1 MKTDAGMIALGHT
14 GFAAWLILVG
24 LGFFFG
30 LAYEDFNAR
39 AGRSRPGGVRSFPL
53 LALAGGVLYAL
64 DPAPPLLLGVGLAV
78 LGLWLGLYYW
88 RGMEELAPDG
98 SRNVGLMAPL
108 SNVLAFLIGPL
119 ALAGPFWMAVG
130 LTVAAT
136 LLLTARETLHSLARG
151 IDLAEIVNAG
161 RFLLITGLVLPLL
174 PDRPVT
180 TITSVTPYEAWLAM
194 VAVSS
199 ISYAS
204 YLLRRYVVPRG
215 SGLLVAFLGGI
226 YSSTVTTVVLA
237 RRAAAEA
244 AAVVEAQSG
253 IVLAN
258 AVMYPRLLVVILL
271 FDPAM
276 ALSLAPWMLG
286 VGALGG
292 LIALVWYRLRNH
304 AATAPPAIADV
315 SNPLGLG
322 TAATFG
328 VLFVVVSILASV
340 TMRAY
345 GSSGLYTLAGIVG
358 VTDINPFIIS
368 LATHGAGAAPDP
380 VEMEAVLIATG
391 SNHIF
396 QAIYASAYSRFR
408 TGAPLVAFMVLMAAA
423 SLGAAILMH

>member
-1 MKTDAGMIALGHT
+1 MVTTLTHT
-14 GFAAWLILVG
+14 GFAAWLIIVG

-39 AGRSRPGGVRSFPL
+39 AGSRRPGGVRSFPL

-64 DPAPPLLLGVGLAV
+64 DPAPPLLLGTGLAV

-108 SNVLAFLIGPL
+108 SNLVAFLIGPL
-119 ALAGPFWMAVG
+119 ALAGPSWMAVG

-136 LLLTARETLHSLARG
+136 LLLTARETLHGLARG

-180 TITSVTPYEAWLAM
+180 TITRVTPHEAWLAM

-237 RRAAAEA
+237 RRAGAEA
-244 AAVVEAQSG
+244 GAVVEAQSG
-253 IVLAN
+253 IVVAN
-258 AVMYPRLLVVILL
+258 AVMYPRLLAVILL
-271 FDPAM
+271 FNPDM
-276 ALSLAPWMLG
+276 ALALAPWMLA
-286 VGALGG
+286 VGAFGG
-292 LIALVWYRLRNH
+292 LIALGWYRLRDRK
-304 AATAPPAIADV
+304 TAVPPIANV

-328 VLFVVVSILASV
+328 VLFVIVSILASV
-340 TMRAY
+340 TMRIY

-380 VEMEAVLIATG
+380 VEMAAVLIATG

-396 QAIYASAYSRFR
+396 HAIYASVYSRGA
-408 TGAPLVAFMVLMAAA
+408 TGAPLVVFMALMAAA
-423 SLGAAILMH
+423 SLGAAILVH

>member
-1 MKTDAGMIALGHT
+1 MVTTLTHT
-14 GFAAWLILVG
+14 GFAAWLIIVG

-39 AGRSRPGGVRSFPL
+39 AGSRRPGGVRSFPL

-64 DPAPPLLLGVGLAV
+64 DPAPPLLLGTGLAV

-108 SNVLAFLIGPL
+108 SNLVAFLIGPL
-119 ALAGPFWMAVG
+119 ALAGPSWMAVG

-136 LLLTARETLHSLARG
+136 LLLTARETLHGLARG

-180 TITSVTPYEAWLAM
+180 TITRVTPHEAWLAM

-237 RRAAAEA
+237 RRAGAEA
-244 AAVVEAQSG
+244 GAVVEAQSG
-253 IVLAN
+253 IVVAN
-258 AVMYPRLLVVILL
+258 AVMYPRLLAVILL
-271 FDPAM
+271 FNPDM
-276 ALSLAPWMLG
+276 ALALAPWMLA
-286 VGALGG
+286 VGAFGG
-292 LIALVWYRLRNH
+292 LIALGWYRLRDRK
-304 AATAPPAIADV
+304 TAVPPIANV

-340 TMRAY
+340 TMRIY

-380 VEMEAVLIATG
+380 VEMAAVLIATG

-396 QAIYASAYSRFR
+396 HAIYASVYSRGA
-408 TGAPLVAFMVLMAAA
+408 TGAPLVVFMALMAAA
-423 SLGAAILMH
+423 SLGAAILVH

>member
-1 MKTDAGMIALGHT
+1 MQRGAIVTTLTHT
-14 GFAAWLILVG
+14 GFVAWLIIVG

-39 AGRSRPGGVRSFPL
+39 TGRRRPGGVRSFPL
-53 LALAGGVLYAL
+53 LALAGGVLFAL
-64 DPAPPLLLGVGLAV
+64 DPAPPLLLGAGLAV

-98 SRNVGLMAPL
+98 ARNVGLMAPL
-108 SNVLAFLIGPL
+108 SNLVAFLIGPL

-180 TITSVTPYEAWLAM
+180 TITRVTPHEAWLAM

-237 RRAAAEA
+237 RRAGAEA
-244 AAVVEAQSG
+244 QAVVEAQSG
-253 IVLAN
+253 IVVAN
-258 AVMYPRLLVVILL
+258 AVMYPRLLAVILL
-271 FDPAM
+271 FNPDM
-276 ALSLAPWMLG
+276 ALALAPWMLA
-286 VGALGG
+286 VGAFGG
-292 LIALVWYRLRNH
+292 LLALGWYRLRDRK
-304 AATAPPAIADV
+304 AAVPPIVNV

-328 VLFVVVSILASV
+328 VLFVIVSILASV
-340 TMRAY
+340 TMRIY

-358 VTDINPFIIS
+358 VTDINPFIVS

-380 VEMEAVLIATG
+380 VEMASVLIATG
-391 SNHIF
+391 SNHVF
-396 QAIYASAYSRFR
+396 HAIYASVYSRGK
-408 TGAPLVAFMVLMAAA
+408 TGAPLVIFMALMAAA
-423 SLGAAILMH
+423 SLGAAILVH

>member
-1 MKTDAGMIALGHT
+1 MVTTLTHT
-14 GFAAWLILVG
+14 GFAAWLIIVG

-39 AGRSRPGGVRSFPL
+39 AGSRRPGGVRSFPL

-64 DPAPPLLLGVGLAV
+64 DPAPPLLLGTGLAV

-108 SNVLAFLIGPL
+108 SNLVAFLIGPL

-136 LLLTARETLHSLARG
+136 LLLTARETLHGLARG

-180 TITSVTPYEAWLAM
+180 TITRVTPHEAWLAM

-237 RRAAAEA
+237 RRAGAEA
-244 AAVVEAQSG
+244 GAVVEAQSG
-253 IVLAN
+253 IVVAN
-258 AVMYPRLLVVILL
+258 AVMYPRLLAVILL
-271 FDPAM
+271 FNPDM
-276 ALSLAPWMLG
+276 ALALAPWMLA
-286 VGALGG
+286 VGAFGG
-292 LIALVWYRLRNH
+292 LIALGWYRLRDRK
-304 AATAPPAIADV
+304 TAVPPIANV

-328 VLFVVVSILASV
+328 VLFVIVSILASV
-340 TMRAY
+340 TMRIY

-380 VEMEAVLIATG
+380 VEMAAVLIATG

-396 QAIYASAYSRFR
+396 HAIYASVYSRGA
-408 TGAPLVAFMVLMAAA
+408 TGAPLVVFMALMAAA
-423 SLGAAILMH
+423 SLGAAILVH